1 MSESWFRPVAVV
13 GIVLAGFIAYANSFR
28 NDFVWDDASSV
39 LLNKHVQDPAEFFQ
53 LFREDQHPFGRGQ
66 GNFYR
71 PLVAASFML
80 DFRLSYDSSAQP
92 AGSGIPKVGTFVF
105 HLTNTLWHVVAA
117 VLLFALLTRLGAPDL
132 VRLAVPML
140 YVVHPLHTEAVT
152 YISGRADS
160 MSATFILAAL
170 WFALYEGATGKRIG
184 ACLLSALCFVGG
196 LLSKESAAIFP
207 FLLLFFILAT
217 PVEGTDR
224 KKAYITRLVPFGVS
238 LVILAI
244 YAYLRMTVLRFADA
258 ASTPPTTLGQ
268 RLIETCQAFA
278 LYIKLIFV
286 PTELHMERSMEGVSG
301 WTALAGAALLLSCV
315 GLLIEAF
322 LHNRRRMA
330 LGIGWFLLTWLPI
343 SGLFPLNA
351 PMAEHWLYVPLAG
364 FLWALAEAV
373 VKVGTVTRF
382 LSPRSPVRPG
392 SIRQKMGYCPHFYHF
407 YTLAV
412 GVAWA
417 WCVLLIALTVAR
429 NKDWRDNETVFR
441 DTLAKNPRSVR
452 VHYNLAVTYEDI
464 LKNMPGARRHYEDVI
479 ALYKAQKKT
488 VGREALY
495 DEEIEAHNS
504 LGKICLQQ
512 GNYTAAAEHYRT
524 ILSAGASEKYTPLLA
539 SAAFGLG
546 KCFLATGDV
555 QRAGELL
562 KKAVQLDPALKGEI
576 ERFAASLP
584 TAM

>member
-80 DFRLSYDSSAQP
+80 DFRLSYDPSAQS
-92 AGSGIPKVGTFVF
+92 AGTGIPKVGTFVF
-105 HLTNTLWHVVAA
+105 HLTNTLWHVAAA

-196 LLSKESAAIFP
+196 LLSKESATIFP
-207 FLLLFFILAT
+207 FLLLFFILAMPT
-217 PVEGTDR
+217 VCQTATNCVEGTDR
-224 KKAYITRLVPFGVS
+224 KKAYITVCQTATNCARLVPFGVS

-258 ASTPPTTLGQ
+258 ASAPPTTLGH

-286 PTELHMERSMEGVSG
+286 PTGLHMERSLEGVSG

-373 VKVGTVTRF
+373 VDLARN
-382 LSPRSPVRPG
+382 PRARA
-392 SIRQKMGYCPHFYHF
+392 
-407 YTLAV
+407 LAV
-412 GVAWA
+412 GIAWA

-429 NKDWRDNETVFR
+429 NNDWRDNETVFR

-464 LKNMPGARRHYEDVI
+464 LKNLPGARRHYEDVI
-479 ALYKAQKKT
+479 ALYKAQKKAA
-488 VGREALY
+488 GREALY

-512 GNYTAAAEHYRT
+512 GNYAASAEHYRT
-524 ILSAGASEKYTPLLA
+524 ILSIGADEKYAPLLA

-555 QRAGELL
+555 QRAGELF
-562 KKAVQLDPALKGEI
+562 KRAVQFDPALKGEI

-584 TAM
+584 ATM